1 MIVSG
6 AEDQEPYFGA
16 FGWKH
21 LEGQVVETRIVE
33 LRLKKRLGVSGL
45 PAKAWNCEAAG
56 RQLPIGTSQHNP
68 CEALLQ
74 EALGT

>member
-1 MIVSG
+1 MIVPG
-6 AEDQEPYFGA
+6 AQDQEPYFGA
-16 FGWKH
+16 FGRKD

-33 LRLKKRLGVSGL
+33 LRLKQRLGSRL
-45 PAKAWNCEAAG
+45 PAKVWNFEAAG
-56 RQLPIGTSQHNP
+56 RELPIGTSQHNP